1 MVDLWLVQGLLLVSF
16 WLDLVLQNKKERL
29 TKKLAFTKPIFLN
42 ASQVPCQTTV
52 LELFYEKKILAF
64 TRKRIFAIKLH
75 HWCLIK
81 SFVYSIPLVF
91 IEVFTSLGKHCCGT
105 WKKVYLALYPFEI
118 FYNRL
123 RPNRLFKLLE
133 GFVPNKLLK
142 NFPQERIKFLTE

>member
-1 MVDLWLVQGLLLVSF
+1 MVNSGASFGKLLIRFGPPEYGIMNIGIYKTYFSQCVSST
-16 WLDLVLQNKKERL
+16 LSNNCVG
-29 TKKLAFTKPIFLN
+29 AFLG
-42 ASQVPCQTTV
+42 
-52 LELFYEKKILAF
+52 KKILAF

-81 SFVYSIPLVF
+81 SLVYSIPLVF